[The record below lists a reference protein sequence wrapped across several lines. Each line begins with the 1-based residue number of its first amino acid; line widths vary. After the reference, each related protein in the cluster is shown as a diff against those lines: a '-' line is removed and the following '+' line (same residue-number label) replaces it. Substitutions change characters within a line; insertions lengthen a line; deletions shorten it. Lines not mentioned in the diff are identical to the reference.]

1 MNDMINTEELLN
13 KLKSMKFSGMAEELR
28 KQIEDPNIDLLKFW
42 ERMERLIN
50 AEWQLRYNKKFQRY
64 LKNAH
69 LKYPGA
75 SFDDTLNDPSRGL
88 DIDTIKRLQ
97 SLEWISEARNLM
109 ITGLTGAGKTYFTN
123 ALGVAALK
131 QFRTV
136 YYIKTSMLLKEM
148 EAFEVTNDP
157 VGLLKYME
165 NKNKVD
171 LLILDDFG
179 LMELDVNKCRNLF
192 EILDAR
198 EGRRSTIVISQLPVD
213 QWYDLFKES
222 TYADACLDRL
232 LAKAYRLNFQGASM
246 RK

>member
-1 MNDMINTEELLN
+1 
-13 KLKSMKFSGMAEELR
+13 
-28 KQIEDPNIDLLKFW
+28 
-42 ERMERLIN
+42 
-50 AEWQLRYNKKFQRY
+50 
-64 LKNAH
+64 
-69 LKYPGA
+69 
-75 SFDDTLNDPSRGL
+75 
-88 DIDTIKRLQ
+88 
-97 SLEWISEARNLM
+97 
-109 ITGLTGAGKTYFTN
+109 
-123 ALGVAALK
+123 
-131 QFRTV
+131 
-136 YYIKTSMLLKEM
+136 MLLKEM

-157 VGLLKYME
+157 IGLLTYME

-198 EGRRSTIVISQLPVD
+198 EGRHSTIVISQLPVD